1 MILRNSS
8 TKPGMTIMLTEKDTI
23 QFKKVFDKR
32 HSQFA
37 AVFSFLS
44 NIFELRVKSKLKRRH
59 GQQVCILCLL
69 CLKFVGSSPL
79 SIRNKPVTGCKKPA
93 DMLPFFIQPQ
103 KKNWIIVF
111 MLWQCCQH
119 PLSVDRFPKIFFCC
133 DEQIQ
138 MIFVKKGSPL
148 LVMVWSSLLSF
159 FKEGWD
165 L

>member
-103 KKNWIIVF
+103 KKKLDNRVYVMA
-111 MLWQCCQH
+111 ML
-119 PLSVDRFPKIFFCC
+119 SAS
-133 DEQIQ
+133 
-138 MIFVKKGSPL
+138 FVCGQVSKNFL
-148 LVMVWSSLLSF
+148 LL
-159 FKEGWD
+159 
-165 L
+165 